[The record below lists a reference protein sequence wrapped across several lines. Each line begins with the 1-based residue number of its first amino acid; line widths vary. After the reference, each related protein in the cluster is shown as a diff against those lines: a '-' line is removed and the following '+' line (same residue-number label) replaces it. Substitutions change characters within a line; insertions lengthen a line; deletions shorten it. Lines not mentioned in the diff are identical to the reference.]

1 MCRQM
6 QKLSFFCSI
15 LTSIIVLSSIPALAD
30 QDAVFKPGT
39 YTAAGQ
45 GKEGD
50 VNVEVVFSENEILSV
65 TVGEN
70 DETVGIGDAA
80 IDQLPDAIVKNQSL
94 AVDMV
99 SGATLTSGAII
110 EAVMDCIIQAGADPS
125 LLSAKEETVGSYE
138 EAYTDVLVIG
148 GGGAG
153 MVSAI
158 YAAMQGANVILV
170 EKQGRLGGNT
180 AMARGIFGCSESSY
194 QKENGITATK
204 EDHFTNY
211 MTTYPEADEDM
222 IRLLSENTGA
232 AADWLI
238 ENGAEFE
245 AVSGNFTIVPKE
257 HRLGSQVLSICKK
270 LLDEYGVDIRVN
282 TSGKELIV
290 ENGIVKGAVVETDE
304 NEYTIHSGSVIVAT
318 GGFSSNNEMV
328 TKYNPIYEG
337 RGFISSPGN
346 TGDGH
351 IMAEKIGAQLSYM
364 DVMKCN
370 PFLYFDEETNEYT
383 MIGTYVNPGI
393 AVTKEGKRIGNEHAN
408 YYFSPSIMALEDK
421 TTYLIYN
428 EAVRGMLEAPDVS
441 DVCYE
446 TVEELCEAVGIDVE
460 GLKNTLASYAKSAAE
475 GSDEFGRT
483 IFQDDLSKG
492 PYYAV
497 KLTPAMQGTF
507 GGILINTNAEALDT
521 EGNIIPGL
529 YAAGE
534 CAGDGFYGANP
545 VPTDCVFG
553 SIAGKSAALY
563 AEEMN
568 EAA

>member
-1 MCRQM
+1 MRII
-6 QKLSFFCSI
+6 KSI
-15 LTSIIVLSSIPALAD
+15 AKSTALAGILVLSALTAFAG
-30 QDAVFKPGT
+30 QDSLFKAGT
-39 YTAAGQ
+39 YSAVGQ

-50 VNVEVVFSENEILSV
+50 VNVSVTFSENEILSV
-65 TVGEN
+65 EVGDN
-70 DETVGIGDAA
+70 NETIGIGDAA
-80 IDQLPDAIVKNQSL
+80 INQLPEAIVETQSV

-99 SGATLTSGAII
+99 SGATMTSAAII
-110 EAVMDCIIQAGADPS
+110 DAVKDCISQAGGDADALAEKTATEDAALEDAS
-125 LLSAKEETVGSYE
+125 
-138 EAYTDVLVIG
+138 TDVLVIG

-158 YAAMQGANVILV
+158 YAAMEGADVILV

-204 EDHFTNY
+204 EDHFDNY
-211 MTTYPEADEDM
+211 LVSYPDADEDM
-222 IRLLSENTGA
+222 IRLLAEKTGE

-245 AVSGNFTIVPKE
+245 AVSGNFTLVPKD
-257 HRLGSQVLSICKK
+257 HRLGTQVMTICEKF
-270 LLDEYGVDIRVN
+270 LDQYNVDVRLN
-282 TSGKELIV
+282 TSGKSLITEDGV
-290 ENGIVKGAVVETDE
+290 VTGAVVET
-304 NEYTIHSGSVIVAT
+304 NGSTYTITADSVIITT

-337 RGFISSPGN
+337 LGFISSAGN
-346 TGDGH
+346 VGDGH
-351 IMAEKIGAQLSYM
+351 IMAEEIGAQLAYM

-370 PFLYFDEETNEYT
+370 PFLYLDEATGDYT

-393 AVTKEGKRIGNEHAN
+393 AVTKEGNRIGNEHAN

-421 TTYLIYN
+421 TAYLLYN
-428 EAVRGMLEAPDVS
+428 EAVRGMLEAPDVTAVS
-441 DVCYE
+441 YD
-446 TVEELCEAVGIDVE
+446 TIEELCADTGIDVE
-460 GLKNTLASYAKSAAE
+460 GLKATLISYAESAQA

-483 IFQDDLSKG
+483 IFQDDLSEG

-507 GGILINTNAEALDT
+507 GGLLIDTSCQVLDT
-521 EGNIIPGL
+521 ENNVIPGL

-534 CAGDGFYGANP
+534 CAGDGLYGANP

-553 SIAGKSAALY
+553 NIAGTAAAQY
-563 AEEMN
+563 AL
-568 EAA
+568 EADAAA